1 MKNSTNRIKLYGIMV
16 LVLFAMILSSTNI
29 KAQSDE
35 GDKRESSFSNSGSNS
50 SRFESDYN
58 NDYSDQ
64 RPTYESSP
72 RRSISTES
80 DYNNDN
86 SQNDN
91 SQNDNSQNGNSQN
104 YKELDIEIHR
114 ESSNGEGVNVD
125 RNTISAGVEGI
136 DNSRSITNNVI
147 GNISS
152 KGNPKINPGDL
163 SAPDN
168 PDDPDVPIDGGVG
181 FLIAA
186 GLGYGIKKMK
196 SNKRK

>member
-86 SQNDN
+86 SQN
-91 SQNDNSQNGNSQN
+91 

-181 FLIAA
+181 CLIAA

>member
-16 LVLFAMILSSTNI
+16 LVLFAMILSSTSI

-72 RRSISTES
+72 RRSVSTES
-80 DYNNDN
+80 DYN
-86 SQNDN
+86 
-91 SQNDNSQNGNSQN
+91 NDNSQNGNSQN

-168 PDDPDVPIDGGVG
+168 PDDPDVPIDGGVV